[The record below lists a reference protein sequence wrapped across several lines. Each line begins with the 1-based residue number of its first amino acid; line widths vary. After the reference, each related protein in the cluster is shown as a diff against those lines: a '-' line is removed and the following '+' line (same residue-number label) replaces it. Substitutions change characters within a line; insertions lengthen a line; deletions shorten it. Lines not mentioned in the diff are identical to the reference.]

1 MSSIHGVGGN
11 SPVQKVASQPA
22 ARQAEK
28 TEAATPRSADK
39 LELSGVSHLMQA
51 LKANQ
56 DVRIDKVTTIK
67 QLIESGSYEDE
78 SKIDATVDKLLDELM
93 K

>member
-11 SPVQKVASQPA
+11 SPVHKVASQLA

-28 TEAATPRSADK
+28 TDAATTRSTDK

-51 LKANQ
+51 LKTDK
-56 DVRIDKVTTIK
+56 DVRIDKVTAIK

-78 SKIDATVDKLLDELM
+78 AKIDATVDKLLDELV

>member
-11 SPVQKVASQPA
+11 SPVQKVASQLA
-22 ARQAEK
+22 ARPAEK
-28 TEAATPRSADK
+28 TEAATTRSADK

-67 QLIESGSYEDE
+67 QLIESGTYEDE
-78 SKIDATVDKLLDELM
+78 AKIEATVDKLLDELT